1 MLWSI
6 LPDDVSA
13 LQIISF
19 GEAQIWSNKNH
30 IRNEDNELISNFIKQ
45 VEVIEARYGLT
56 IRKDFSTIV
65 SSMGAVAINGN
76 ATSSLENNSL
86 ALLQLKDQKKSLT
99 QLLALSKKLS
109 KNKDANAV
117 EKVS

>member
-1 MLWSI
+1 MQSSADLLWSI

-19 GEAQIWSNKNH
+19 DEAQILSNKSQ
-30 IRNEDNELISNFIKQ
+30 IRNEKNALISNFIKQ
-45 VEVIEARYGLT
+45 VEVMETRSGIS
-56 IRKDFSTIV
+56 IRKEFSAIV

-86 ALLQLKDQKKSLT
+86 ALFQLKDQK
-99 QLLALSKKLS
+99 
-109 KNKDANAV
+109 NH
-117 EKVS
+117 